1 MLLGKKVLDCLH
13 QEFNSEAMAAGKGIP
28 CYHQGLVGQMDHG
41 FQWDQ
46 QDQQHRFHQED
57 LVHPAGDSLI

>member
-13 QEFNSEAMAAGKGIP
+13 QEFNSKAMAAGESTP

-41 FQWDQ
+41 FQWHQ
-46 QDQQHRFHQED
+46 QDQQHHFHQED
-57 LVHPAGDSLI
+57 HVHPAGDSLI